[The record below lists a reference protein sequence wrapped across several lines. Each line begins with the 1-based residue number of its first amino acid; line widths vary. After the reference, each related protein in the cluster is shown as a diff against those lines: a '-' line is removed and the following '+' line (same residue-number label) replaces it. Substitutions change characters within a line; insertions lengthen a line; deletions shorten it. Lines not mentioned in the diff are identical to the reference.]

1 MNTDFFVPKP
11 SEVIAPDIQPWVHKY
26 LLAWAETAGVGLAK
40 QRHPVIIELKAE
52 ETPMRVRQYP
62 MSQEAQRGI
71 TPHIQQLM
79 DAGILKWCQS
89 PWNTPLLP
97 VKKPGSIDY
106 RPVQDLREVNKQVSD
121 IYPTVPNPYTLLSSL
136 LPEYTWYS
144 VRLERCF
151 SQPTLGGPEPGNI
164 CL

>member
-62 MSQEAQRGI
+62 MSQRLGGGSLPTFNSSWMLEFSSGANPLG
-71 TPHIQQLM
+71 TPHYYL
-79 DAGILKWCQS
+79 
-89 PWNTPLLP
+89 
-97 VKKPGSIDY
+97 
-106 RPVQDLREVNKQVSD
+106 
-121 IYPTVPNPYTLLSSL
+121 
-136 LPEYTWYS
+136 
-144 VRLERCF
+144 
-151 SQPTLGGPEPGNI
+151 
-164 CL
+164 